1 MRPSTGSAFTLEE
14 ALLLSLGDES
24 WSTIFEVLATARV
37 HRADPDLSMLEVKS
51 MLILL
56 EADGIVER
64 KPASTL
70 SPTEWRLGPVIKARR
85 G

>member
-1 MRPSTGSAFTLEE
+1 MSSAFTLEE

-24 WSTIFEVLATARV
+24 WSTIFEVLAAARV

-56 EADGIVER
+56 EADGIVEK
-64 KPASTL
+64 KPITELA
-70 SPTEWRLGPVIKARR
+70 PTSWRLGPTIKARR

>member
-1 MRPSTGSAFTLEE
+1 MSSAFTLEE
-14 ALLLSLGDES
+14 ALLMSLGDET
-24 WSTIFEVLATARV
+24 WATIFEVLASARV

-56 EADGIVER
+56 EAEGMVEK
-64 KPASTL
+64 KPITELA
-70 SPTEWRLGPVIKARR
+70 PTSWRLGATIKARR